1 MSSGAVRTRLRRK
14 HGGAVRRGPRLARA
28 TLESL
33 VPRSGIERQRA
44 AESGSHADLHF
55 AESCPEGCRRVVA
68 LFRRTVSRADNKGW
82 SLYGAPW
89 LQPVATGS
97 KCASPENGSNKPK
110 PSPPVATSCRSE
122 RMVSRASA
130 VGCHQ
135 LREVPLLANEG
146 VDAYLARLCAPI
158 SS

>member
-68 LFRRTVSRADNKGW
+68 LFRRTVSRADNGGW

-89 LQPVATGS
+89 LQPVATGR
-97 KCASPENGSNKPK
+97 KSPTLTGFKMPVHAAVRWYSWI
-110 PSPPVATSCRSE
+110 SPP
-122 RMVSRASA
+122 
-130 VGCHQ
+130 
-135 LREVPLLANEG
+135 
-146 VDAYLARLCAPI
+146 
-158 SS
+158 